1 MTVSIFFHANG
12 LILQGCLL
20 AFYYFRWYYVR
31 ELTSELK
38 NYLKIISQY
47 RRDISAACRL
57 SFLYEKPVNKF
68 PLNFNLP
75 FRPSLRSITIAVC
88 FLPASSPKTPDI
100 NDNLYLRLGRT
111 RAVGSVIGKQVEV
124 EGDLSTPPQDI
135 FYGIRRSNDNAERM
149 YNGAPWIMTMF
160 QAECQRMPVRRKVVG
175 RTTFVHSFVIVMHQ
189 TSVSRVPS

>member
-1 MTVSIFFHANG
+1 MSFFLSIRGEDTWRVVDIKHNYHTGAYVFEPRLSDTHIGNTTVTLRIFCTENNEPNESRSPNDGLHFFHAND

-38 NYLKIISQY
+38 NYLKIIWEY
-47 RRDISAACRL
+47 RREISAACRL

-100 NDNLYLRLGRT
+100 NDNLYLRLG
-111 RAVGSVIGKQVEV
+111 
-124 EGDLSTPPQDI
+124 
-135 FYGIRRSNDNAERM
+135 
-149 YNGAPWIMTMF
+149 
-160 QAECQRMPVRRKVVG
+160 
-175 RTTFVHSFVIVMHQ
+175 
-189 TSVSRVPS
+189 